1 MKNKDR
7 NFLLSAQ
14 IFRFVMVPPH
24 LDHQQVIRWDF
35 VTLVL
40 RLVCQ
45 FCSEL
50 Q

>member
-1 MKNKDR
+1 MKNKGC

-14 IFRFVMVPPH
+14 MFRLVMATPH